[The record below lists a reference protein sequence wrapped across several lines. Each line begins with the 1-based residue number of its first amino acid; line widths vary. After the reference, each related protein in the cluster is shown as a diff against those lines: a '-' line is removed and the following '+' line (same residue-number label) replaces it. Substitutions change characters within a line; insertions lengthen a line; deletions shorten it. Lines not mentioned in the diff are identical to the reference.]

1 MTNTSDPVLQ
11 AHRWTRAATPKLVG
25 YASLGTLGL
34 AAGVAFGRVELVA
47 VAAPFLLVL
56 ALGLALAGSLELTV
70 DFQLERDRALEGD
83 VLPATLALGAGTAV
97 ERLEIAIAAPGG
109 VAIEGDTSFGL
120 SLGVGEERTLD
131 IPLRLSRWGIYRL
144 GRVGLAAFD
153 RLGLFVFEQELPAA
167 TRLRVYPRPER
178 LREIVRPHETQP
190 YVGNIVARTKGE
202 GIEFADLRP
211 YTRGDRVRR
220 VNWRATARSGQLI
233 VNEEH
238 PERNS
243 ATVLML
249 DSFADARLGE
259 EGTLDLAVR
268 AAAGFAESYVSRRDQ
283 VGLLSF
289 GGSVNWLE
297 PAMGGLQLY
306 RIVEAILDTEVV
318 LSYVWRDIRVIPVR
332 ALPPQALVV
341 ALTPLLDDR
350 MVDALIDVRG
360 RGADIAVIE
369 IIPDPYVVAGRS
381 DADQLAY
388 RIWQLRRAAL
398 RSRFLRLGVPL
409 ARWRPGEPLEPVVKE
424 VTAFRRYAR
433 AMRA

>member
-1 MTNTSDPVLQ
+1 M
-11 AHRWTRAATPKLVG
+11 
-25 YASLGTLGL
+25 
-34 AAGVAFGRVELVA
+34 
-47 VAAPFLLVL
+47 
-56 ALGLALAGSLELTV
+56 
-70 DFQLERDRALEGD
+70 
-83 VLPATLALGAGTAV
+83 
-97 ERLEIAIAAPGG
+97 
-109 VAIEGDTSFGL
+109 
-120 SLGVGEERTLD
+120 
-131 IPLRLSRWGIYRL
+131 
-144 GRVGLAAFD
+144 
-153 RLGLFVFEQELPAA
+153 
-167 TRLRVYPRPER
+167 
-178 LREIVRPHETQP
+178 
-190 YVGNIVARTKGE
+190 
-202 GIEFADLRP
+202 
-211 YTRGDRVRR
+211 
-220 VNWRATARSGQLI
+220 
-233 VNEEH
+233 
-238 PERNS
+238 
-243 ATVLML
+243 
-249 DSFADARLGE
+249 
-259 EGTLDLAVR
+259 
-268 AAAGFAESYVSRRDQ
+268 SRRDQ

-297 PAMGGLQLY
+297 PAMGSHQLY

-360 RGADIAVIE
+360 RGADIAVVE
-369 IIPDPYVVAGRS
+369 VTPDPYVVAGRS